1 MRESLA
7 GVFCGRC
14 DEPILPG
21 EAYEK
26 RAITAPSGPG
36 DTVYFHKPLCVK
48 LPFQSTQQ
56 SIRH

>member
-1 MRESLA
+1 MI
-7 GVFCGRC
+7 CGRC

-21 EAYEK
+21 QAYEK
-26 RAITAPSGPG
+26 RNIAAPTGAG

-48 LPFQSTQQ
+48 LPFQGTQG